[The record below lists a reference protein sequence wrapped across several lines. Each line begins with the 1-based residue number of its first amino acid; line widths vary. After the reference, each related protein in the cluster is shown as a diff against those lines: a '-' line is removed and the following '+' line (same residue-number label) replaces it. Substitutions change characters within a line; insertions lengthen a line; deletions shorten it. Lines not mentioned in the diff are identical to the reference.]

1 MKDILSKTRGK
12 LLVFVVISGLI
23 LFGII
28 KYVDYR
34 FNFLSLEIDALSSK
48 IDAGEKLASL
58 QNESLK
64 QNLIETSNELN
75 EILNEAQEKN
85 DYLNSRF
92 SSIRNAVNSISKTV
106 GSLEKLS
113 VTDPELL
120 QKYSKTYF
128 LNEHYVPIS
137 LSQIPSEYTNLNGKN
152 VEIHS
157 DVLPFLEEMLS
168 DAKDAGLSL
177 QILSAYRS
185 FYIQAELKA
194 SYIFTY
200 GAGTANK
207 FSAEQGYSEH
217 QLGTTMDFTNPTI
230 GGVLSGFDTTPE
242 YQWLLE
248 NAHKYGFVISY
259 PEGNGYYKFEP
270 WHFRFVGIKLAT
282 KLYEDNM
289 YFYNMDQRIINTYL
303 PNIFDKND

>member
-1 MKDILSKTRGK
+1 
-12 LLVFVVISGLI
+12 
-23 LFGII
+23 
-28 KYVDYR
+28 
-34 FNFLSLEIDALSSK
+34 
-48 IDAGEKLASL
+48 
-58 QNESLK
+58 
-64 QNLIETSNELN
+64 
-75 EILNEAQEKN
+75 
-85 DYLNSRF
+85 
-92 SSIRNAVNSISKTV
+92 V

-137 LSQIPSEYTNLNGKN
+137 LSQIPIEYTNTSGKN
-152 VEIHS
+152 LEIHS
-157 DVLPFLEEMLS
+157 DVLPFLEDMLA

-177 QILSAYRS
+177 QVLSAYRS
-185 FYIQAELKA
+185 FYTQAELKA

-230 GGVLSGFDTTPE
+230 AGVLSGFDTTPE
-242 YQWLLE
+242 YKWLLE
-248 NAHKYGFVISY
+248 NAYKYGFVISY
-259 PEGNGYYKFEP
+259 PEGNTYYKFEP

-289 YFYNMDQRIINTYL
+289 YFYNMDQRVINTYL
-303 PNIFDKND
+303 PNIFDKK